1 MTRAAEGLQMT
12 FKEFLKGFSNLNEIK
27 SKIFKA
33 TCVMITAVPN
43 ERDEQSVKT
52 LFKGTSVKGEFEK
65 FYGEFRDHLVGEN
78 KIFMFKAARLG
89 IRSDR
94 DNKILEEM
102 NKKTEYWK
110 RDKNKDGDVDMSHIS
125 ISIAEYS

>member
-43 ERDEQSVKT
+43 ERDE
-52 LFKGTSVKGEFEK
+52 
-65 FYGEFRDHLVGEN
+65 
-78 KIFMFKAARLG
+78 
-89 IRSDR
+89 
-94 DNKILEEM
+94 
-102 NKKTEYWK
+102 
-110 RDKNKDGDVDMSHIS
+110 
-125 ISIAEYS
+125 